1 MKMDDFFSSKFLK
14 ASDLRGREV
23 TVRIAGVEAAKMQ
36 DGQRK
41 AVMSFEG
48 KEKTLVLN
56 KVNASKLAS
65 AYGENMDDWAGKEV
79 IIYPDETNYQGSMVP
94 CLRLRV
100 PQAAKSAPGDDGGDP
115 WG

>member
-14 ASDLRGREV
+14 ASDLKGREV

-36 DGQRK
+36 DGQKK
-41 AVMSFEG
+41 AIMSFEG

-56 KVNASKLAS
+56 KVNASKIAS
-65 AYGENMDDWAGKEV
+65 AYGEDMDKWGGKEV
-79 IIYPDETNYQGSMVP
+79 IIYPDETHFNGQMVP

-100 PQAAKSAPGDDGGDP
+100 PQAPKAEPGDDGGDP